1 MKNKQLKLGLKPKPL
16 NVTFRTTEEVRTI
29 VTKFVNIEG
38 EEFELED
45 LMHTLSEL
53 EASSYDTIVTNK
65 RMADHFKK
73 IEVLKY
79 AGSRRNMMGAQKG
92 PCFKD
97 LYEQVE
103 EEYYKEE

>member
-29 VTKFVNIEG
+29 ITRFANIEG

-45 LMHTLSEL
+45 LFSTLSEL
-53 EASSYDTIVTNK
+53 ETSSCETMVTNK

-73 IEVLKY
+73 IEVLKS
-79 AGSRRNMMGAQKG
+79 AGSRRNMMGAVRG
-92 PCFKD
+92 SCFKD
-97 LYEQVE
+97 LYKQVE
-103 EEYYKEE
+103 AEYYKEE